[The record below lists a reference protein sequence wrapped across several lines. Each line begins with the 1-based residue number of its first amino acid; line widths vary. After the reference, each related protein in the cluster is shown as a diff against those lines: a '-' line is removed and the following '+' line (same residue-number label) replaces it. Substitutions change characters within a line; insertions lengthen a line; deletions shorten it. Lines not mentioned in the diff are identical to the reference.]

1 MDLSVPHGLS
11 QATAAERLA
20 TDGPN
25 ALTQKPG
32 TPWWRLFAGQ
42 FTSPLVWLLVAAAG
56 VSGALGQGIEAIA
69 IGTIIALNA
78 VVGFVQE
85 FRAQSSVLALRAL
98 TAPRARVER
107 DGVHALVPATEVVV
121 GDLLVLE
128 AGDVVAAD
136 AQVVEANRLATVE
149 AALTG
154 ESAPSEK
161 STVDAGPEAPLAEQA
176 NHLFMGTPVATG
188 TGRAIV
194 TATGARTELGKIA
207 SLLDS
212 ASEVKTPL
220 QVQLSRVSRVLMVAC
235 LAVVALVALLGV
247 VRGVPALEVW
257 VSAVSLAVAVVPEG
271 LPAIVTVAL
280 AIGVRRM
287 AARHVLVRRL
297 SAVETLGSATVIVTD
312 KTGTLTTG
320 QMRLREVWGD
330 EAKVLAC
337 AVANVEAALD
347 ETGTWGVGDPTEL
360 ALLVAAKAKGLPVG
374 PDASNPRV
382 HVNPFDAERKRM
394 SVLHADGVLSVK
406 GAPASVL
413 PLCIAG
419 TEGALEATAA
429 LARKGLRVLAVA
441 RGAGPTESGLTLLG
455 LVGIADPPRPEATA
469 AVATARRAGIRT
481 IMATG
486 DSKDTAEAIAREMGV
501 LQPGDEAAAF
511 VHARVTPEAK
521 LLLVRQLVERGEVVA
536 MVGDGTND
544 APALK
549 EAHIGIAMG
558 ITGSEVTREAADLLL
573 ANDDFAS
580 IVAAVKEGRGIF
592 DNVQKTLSYLLTGNV
607 GELLTLFVAAAVG
620 WPLPLLPLQLLW
632 VNLVTDG
639 LPALA
644 LVMDPA
650 DAEVLER
657 PPRDPARPMLGRR
670 EWFSIAGLGTLV
682 SAVTLGAFS
691 FARGTDTLEHARTV
705 AFSTLVYCQVFNAFG
720 ARSFTRTFLEV
731 GSFTNL
737 RLVGVVVVTA
747 LLQVGLLAWPVTQRL
762 FGLGPFAWSVVG
774 LSVAAGLVPL
784 AVVEVG
790 KLVRRAWS
798 RRGGAG
804 QWAREP

>member
-1 MDLSVPHGLS
+1 MELTAPRGLT
-11 QATAAERLA
+11 QEEAAAQLA
-20 TDGPN
+20 ADGPN
-25 ALTQKPG
+25 ALEQKPG
-32 TPWWRLFAGQ
+32 VAWWRLLGGQ
-42 FTSPLVWLLVAAAG
+42 FTSPLVWLLIAAAG
-56 VSGALGQGIEAIA
+56 ISAALGEVVEAIA
-69 IGTIIALNA
+69 IATIIVLNA

-85 FRAQSSVLALRAL
+85 FRAQASVLALRAL

-107 DGVHALVPATEVVV
+107 DGAPSLVSATDVVV

-136 AQVVEANRLATVE
+136 AQVFEAHRLATVE

-154 ESAPSEK
+154 ESEPSEK
-161 STVDAGPEAPLAEQA
+161 STIDAAPGAPLAEQTS
-176 NHLFMGTPVATG
+176 HLFMGTPVARG

-194 TATGARTELGKIA
+194 TATGPRTELGKIA
-207 SLLDS
+207 SLLDT
-212 ASEVKTPL
+212 ATEVKTPL
-220 QVQLSRVSRVLMVAC
+220 QVQLAKVSHVLMLAC
-235 LAVVALVALLGV
+235 LVVVALVAALGAL
-247 VRGVPALEVW
+247 RGVPWLQVW
-257 VSAVSLAVAVVPEG
+257 VSSVSLAVAVVPEG

-287 AARHVLVRRL
+287 ASRNVLVRRL

-320 QMRLREVWGD
+320 KMRLREVWGD
-330 EAKVLAC
+330 ETKVLTC

-347 ETGTWGVGDPTEL
+347 ESGTWGVGDPTEL
-360 ALLVAAKAKGLPVG
+360 ALLVAAKEKGISLAADPKN
-374 PDASNPRV
+374 ARV
-382 HVNPFDAERKRM
+382 HVNPFDADRKRM

-406 GAPASVL
+406 GAPKTVL
-413 PLCIAG
+413 PLCISG
-419 TEGALEATAA
+419 TDGATEATAA
-429 LARKGLRVLAVA
+429 LALKGLRVLAIA
-441 RGAGPTESGLTLLG
+441 TGTGPKEEGLTLLG

-469 AVATARRAGIRT
+469 AVATARKAGIRT

-486 DSKDTAEAIAREMGV
+486 DAKDTAEAIAKEMGV
-501 LQPGDEAAAF
+501 LQAGDDASAF
-511 VHARVTPEAK
+511 VHARVTPEEK
-521 LLLVRQLVERGEVVA
+521 LLLVRELIGKGEVVA

-558 ITGSEVTREAADLLL
+558 ITGSEVTREAADLVL

-607 GELLTLFVAAAVG
+607 GELLTLFVAAAIG

-650 DAEVLER
+650 GDEVLQR
-657 PPRDPARPMLGRR
+657 PARDQSRTMLGRR
-670 EWFSIAGLGTLV
+670 EWLTIAGLGVLV
-682 SAVTLGAFS
+682 AVVTLAAFS
-691 FARGTDTLEHARTV
+691 LARANDTLEHARSV
-705 AFSTLVYCQVFNAFG
+705 AFTTLVFAQLFNAFG

-737 RLVGVVVVTA
+737 RLVGVVVATA

-762 FGLGPFAWSVVG
+762 FGLGPFSWRVVAVSAG
-774 LSVAAGLVPL
+774 AGLIPL

-790 KLVRRAWS
+790 KLVRRLV
-798 RRGGAG
+798 RRRRATT
-804 QWAREP
+804 PT